1 MRRTSSTRSQPEGT
15 GMAREER
22 REAAAAA
29 AAAAA
34 ESEVV
39 AIGR

>member
-1 MRRTSSTRSQPEGT
+1 MRRPSSTRSQPEGT
-15 GMAREER
+15 GMAGEER

-29 AAAAA
+29 A
-34 ESEVV
+34 EPEVV